1 MIAIDQFGV
10 VWMSDNGGVVICNYN
25 DMKKII
31 PALPPR
37 EELQQMDFYIDQN
50 IVEK

>member
-1 MIAIDQFGV
+1 MN
-10 VWMSDNGGVVICNYN
+10 DNGRIIVCNYN

-31 PALPPR
+31 PNLPPR
-37 EELQQMDFYIDQN
+37 EEFQQMHFYTDQN